1 MTSKGLLIPRA
12 ALQGWGEVQV
22 VREEHRIVIQPK
34 TLTPD
39 QERELVAQA
48 LRETGLFYE
57 PEQEPD
63 LPVVLDEERAELAE
77 KLNVGRSLL
86 DSVVE
91 GRDEGA

>member
-1 MTSKGLLIPRA
+1 MTPQGLLIPRA

-22 VREEHRIVIQPK
+22 VREDHRIVIRPK
-34 TLTPD
+34 ILPPD
-39 QERELVAQA
+39 RERELVAQA

-63 LPVVLDEERAELAE
+63 LPGVLDEERAELAE

-86 DSVVE
+86 ESVVE
-91 GRDEGA
+91 GRDERA